1 MKNYAESTDKQF
13 AKEIIESA
21 PQQSK
26 AWLNFD
32 KEVHDTQTAI
42 PAKYKELISIGIA
55 LTTQCP
61 YCIEVHTLKAKEI
74 GITQEELSET
84 IMIAAALRSG
94 AAVGYGLLH
103 CSSFIKLRSE
113 KLFIIYLFNLV

>member
-1 MKNYAESTDKQF
+1 MKHYTESTDKQF

-32 KEVHDTQTAI
+32 KEVHDVQTCI

-94 AAVGYGLLH
+94 AAVGYGLL
-103 CSSFIKLRSE
+103 SMKFFKDTQ
-113 KLFIIYLFNLV
+113 V